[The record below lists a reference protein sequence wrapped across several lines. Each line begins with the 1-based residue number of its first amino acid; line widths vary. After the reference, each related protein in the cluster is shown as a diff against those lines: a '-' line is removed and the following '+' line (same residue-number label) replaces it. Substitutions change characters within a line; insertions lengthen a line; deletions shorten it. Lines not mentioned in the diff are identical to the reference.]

1 MNIKNTGRNPPPNN
15 YEIKSMFKKNKEK
28 ARGKTF
34 GLSRLVIIKIKIKFI
49 FDSQCQLREIESLQ
63 RDFLVLV
70 NMNTNPNLT

>member
-49 FDSQCQLREIESLQ
+49 FI
-63 RDFLVLV
+63 
-70 NMNTNPNLT
+70 

>member
-49 FDSQCQLREIESLQ
+49 FDSQCQLQEIESLQ
-63 RDFLVLV
+63 KDFLVLV

>member
-49 FDSQCQLREIESLQ
+49 FNSQCQLQVIESLQ
-63 RDFLVLV
+63 KDFLVLV